1 MNGQSIAELVQCS
14 IGAVRP
20 RIQKKR
26 TVNKARRAKK
36 ERRKKTQNIIK
47 PQSCDPAGVRIYD
60 EYSCLLAP
68 FGGNHELNVLRFW
81 STDLRIVCL
90 QSISN
95 HGWKTLARGASTRR
109 SAGKRKPPPTT
120 AVCLVG
126 RPGPGSGPGPA
137 CYLAYAT
144 ATSPS
149 CYLARIGRAGEPLRF
164 LGVTVWASVVVDW
177 GLGGRA
183 VRRGTRR
190 STTFLRWVRA
200 AAGDG
205 EAEL

>member
-1 MNGQSIAELVQCS
+1 VNGQSIAELVQCS

-36 ERRKKTQNIIK
+36 ERKKTQNIIK

-95 HGWKTLARGASTRR
+95 HGWAYRR